1 VLHQEAGVSYYTEY
15 RSLAERAR
23 AYFDRGDLG
32 SLTSLL
38 SGATK
43 YRFILNQLERVARG
57 SRVLEIGCSRGYLAA
72 YCILAGL
79 DVLGVDASAEAI
91 AGARAAFG
99 DRFVLPDSEAIEA
112 GAPYD
117 VIYHVGTIGCVADPI
132 AFTKGLLALLKP
144 NGRLLFNAPN
154 REACGMRN
162 QLWFDSA
169 PPPDVVTLY
178 PPGFWRRQ
186 FSDVA
191 HVREGVEF
199 LDAERS
205 FSLAVSRG
213 VRAWR
218 APRRRSLQANE
229 DVVAWDGGTS
239 DRLRRWFER
248 RASHAGHSLGLSQ
261 FTEARPSE
269 YGLFVVMR
277 PKAGGA

>member
-1 VLHQEAGVSYYTEY
+1 LETGVPYYAEY

-23 AYFDRGDLG
+23 GHFDRGDLQA
-32 SLTSLL
+32 LTGLL

-43 YRFILNQLERVARG
+43 YRFILNQLERVPRG

-79 DVLGVDASAEAI
+79 DVLGVDASAEAV

-99 DRFVLPDSEAIEA
+99 DRFVLPDSKAIGA

-132 AFTKGLLALLKP
+132 AFTHGLLALLKP

-154 REACGMRN
+154 RAACGMRN

-191 HVREGVEF
+191 QVREGVEF

-205 FSLAVSRG
+205 FGLVVSQGMRG
-213 VRAWR
+213 WR
-218 APRRRSLQANE
+218 APRRRSLSVDA
-229 DVVAWDGGTS
+229 DSVTRDGGMS
-239 DRLRRWFER
+239 HRLRRWLER
-248 RASHAGHSLGLSQ
+248 RASHAGHSLGLSRL
-261 FTEARPSE
+261 TEARPSE
-269 YGLFVVMR
+269 YGLFVIMR
-277 PKAGGA
+277 AKTGGA